1 MSGIAL
7 SRLTQERKAWRKDH
21 PFVSATQ
28 DSAHVCVVAV
38 VLWHQVVT
46 VCCFFLL
53 LNLRDLSLYQP
64 KILME
69 H

>member
-28 DSAHVCVVAV
+28 DSAHVCVVTV

-46 VCCFFLL
+46 VCCWFFC
-53 LNLRDLSLYQP
+53 S
-64 KILME
+64 
-69 H
+69 